1 MTQQETGV
9 RERLLSSIRERLADL
24 GDKTRPVEQQSFT
37 AFVLSG
43 GGNLGAVQVGMLR
56 ALVERDI
63 QPDLIV
69 GCSVG
74 AINGAAFAAEP
85 GIRGVHRL
93 ERIWSRIADGDPDI
107 MPNRGLLPMAVQM
120 ARKGSSIHTQDALE
134 QLLHDELIAQTFD
147 ELALP
152 FACVAANVDTA
163 GEEWFDTGEL
173 VPRVL
178 ASAALPGVFPPVD
191 IDGARYFDGGVVNE
205 VPLRRAVELGATTIY
220 LLHVGHLDDRSME
233 SASRPF
239 DVLAHAYWSLRA
251 NRLDDE
257 LEQLPDHI
265 ALVDLD
271 AGPVP
276 RLRFDDYSQGRDL
289 IDSAYRSVSKQLNDR
304 KSENENESEND
315 REGASADSF
324 PE

>member
-1 MTQQETGV
+1 MARDETGV
-9 RERLLSSIRERLADL
+9 AERLFSTIRERLGEL
-24 GDKTRPVEQQSFT
+24 GDLTRPVEQQNFT

-63 QPDLIV
+63 EPDLVV

-85 GIRGVHRL
+85 NIRGVHRL

-107 MPNRGLLPMAVQM
+107 MPNRGFLPIAVQM
-120 ARKGSSIHTQDALE
+120 ARKGTSIHTQDALE
-134 QLLHDELIAQTFD
+134 QLLNDELVARSFD

-163 GEEWFDTGEL
+163 GEVWFDSGEL
-173 VPRVL
+173 VPRLL
-178 ASAALPGVFPPVD
+178 ASAALPGVFPPVTIGD
-191 IDGARYFDGGVVNE
+191 VRYFDGGIVNE
-205 VPLRRAVELGATTIY
+205 VPLRRAVDLGATTIY
-220 LLHVGHLDDRSME
+220 LLHVGHLDDRAMDD
-233 SASRPF
+233 ANRPF
-239 DVLAHAYWSLRA
+239 DVLAHAYWSMRA

-265 ALVDLD
+265 ELVDLD
-271 AGPVP
+271 AGEIPQ
-276 RLRFDDYSQGRDL
+276 LRFDDYSQGREL
-289 IDSAYRSVSKQLNDR
+289 ADSAYHSVSSQLDN
-304 KSENENESEND
+304 
-315 REGASADSF
+315 REQARADSF
-324 PE
+324 ET

>member
-1 MTQQETGV
+1 MPVTRPGGAV
-9 RERLLSSIRERLADL
+9 HERFLSSLRERLADL
-24 GDKTRPVEQQSFT
+24 GDKARPNEQPNFT

-43 GGNLGAVQVGMLR
+43 GGNLGAIQVGMLR

-63 QPDLIV
+63 QPDLVV

-85 GIRGVHRL
+85 GVRGVHRL
-93 ERIWSRIADGDPDI
+93 ERIWTRIADGDPDI

-134 QLLHDELIAQTFD
+134 QLLHDELMATSFE

-152 FACVAANVDTA
+152 FACVAANIDTA
-163 GEEWFDTGEL
+163 GEEWFDAGEL
-173 VPRVL
+173 VPRLL
-178 ASAALPGVFPPVD
+178 ASAALPGVYPPVD
-191 IDGARYFDGGVVNE
+191 LDGNRYFDGGVVNE

-220 LLHVGHLDDRSME
+220 LLHVGHLDDRTME
-233 SASRPF
+233 RASRPF

-257 LEQLPDHI
+257 LEQLPEHI
-265 ALVDLD
+265 TLVDLD

-276 RLRFDDYSQGRDL
+276 KLRFDDFSQGREL
-289 IDSAYRSVSKQLNDR
+289 IDAAYHSVSQQLDNRDD
-304 KSENENESEND
+304 EP
-315 REGASADSF
+315 ADSF
-324 PE
+324 DE